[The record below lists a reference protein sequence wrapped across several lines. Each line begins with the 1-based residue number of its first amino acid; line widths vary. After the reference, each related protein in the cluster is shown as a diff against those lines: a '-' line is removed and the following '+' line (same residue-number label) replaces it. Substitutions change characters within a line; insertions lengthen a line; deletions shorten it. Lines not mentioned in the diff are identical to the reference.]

1 MSVQFQCLE
10 LKPFIFGSL
19 YSQFLLEISRRKP
32 KELSLNLEIGTLYTL
47 ENGILGKNFAKVT
60 LFL

>member
-19 YSQFLLEISRRKP
+19 YSQFLEISRRKP